1 MSLIVKTFIT
11 VFLIILVTA
20 MASASEADWKICS
33 YNALNAQE
41 FGHAIDLYYLET
53 GMLPPSQS
61 SIPKL
66 LVGRYL
72 KKLPVDSWGNHYI
85 YNKKS
90 DTEYEL
96 KSYGKNG
103 KPGGE
108 GYHADFSISDDK
120 EAYIKG
126 CKSFF
131 WWVPSPP

>member
-1 MSLIVKTFIT
+1 MSLIAKSLVT
-11 VFLIILVTA
+11 VFLFLIATSIV
-20 MASASEADWKICS
+20 SASEADWEMCS
-33 YNALNAQE
+33 YNAENVQE
-41 FGHAIDLYYLET
+41 FGHVIDLYYLET

-85 YNKKS
+85 YIKKS

-96 KSYGKNG
+96 KSYGKDG
-103 KPGGE
+103 KLGGE
-108 GYHADFSISDDK
+108 EYHADFSISDDK
-120 EAYIKG
+120 ETYING

-131 WWVPSPP
+131 WWIPSPP